1 MLIVAS
7 NFRLLEGLE
16 RVLSVEREIPT
27 LFIGLNARFR
37 GLTYLIMVKL
47 SNSIYQFYASAQ
59 QDKDIFI
66 F

>member
-1 MLIVAS
+1 M
-7 NFRLLEGLE
+7 
-16 RVLSVEREIPT
+16 
-27 LFIGLNARFR
+27 GLNAGFR

-47 SNSIYQFYASAQ
+47 SNSVNQFYAFAQ

>member
-7 NFRLLEGLE
+7 NFRLEGLE